1 MKTITVNVSEPVYA
15 DFQRHAEQ
23 QDRAT
28 SELIREAMEHYRQAK
43 IRPARSLRD
52 SRPASVQAVI
62 KSWTGR
68 SELLDDVLEA
78 DARD

>member
-15 DFQRHAEQ
+15 DFQRFAEQ

-28 SELIREAMEHYRQAK
+28 SELIREAMENYRQSK

-52 SRPASVQAVI
+52 SRPVSVGAVL
-62 KSWTGR
+62 KPWTGR
-68 SELLDDVLEA
+68 SELLDDLLET
-78 DARD
+78 DARG